1 MYQMLVYIRLLLQTL
16 MVEFTDL
23 VSQSYA
29 VVARYYQPDDVGFPV
44 NVTVDV
50 NGVMYTGY
58 FDAPYC
64 PNTAGCNRL
73 VWFITCLCC
82 QRS

>member
-1 MYQMLVYIRLLLQTL
+1 MYQMLVYILLLLQTL
-16 MVEFTDL
+16 MIEFTDL

-73 VWFITCLCC
+73 VCFITCLCC